1 MHTIVSLVEQHKIVI
16 INVFTYSHNF
26 HLMFHNFMRTV
37 KEKGEEEQAKREKQ
51 KNKKRKKNAAT
62 HPTRNHLTLK
72 TNLVLWLVKLV

>member
-51 KNKKRKKNAAT
+51 KKLKQEEKEKRSYPSHPKPSNAQNK
-62 HPTRNHLTLK
+62 PGF
-72 TNLVLWLVKLV
+72 VVG